1 MAYDPKVLKRE
12 VQAILIPSGDK
23 YVLPAGSIVMIT
35 QSLGGTFTVQTEFG
49 QLARIQGK
57 DHDALDVEKPADLPP
72 AATSD
77 VLDQAAT
84 EKSVWEQLRTCF
96 DPEIPVNIVELGLV
110 YENHVTPAA
119 GGGYDVKIKMSL
131 TAPGCGMGDVL
142 KAEAAEKI
150 RGLAGIK
157 SCIVDVVMEPVWNPS
172 LMSEAARLQ
181 LGFI

>member
-1 MAYDPKVLKRE
+1 M
-12 VQAILIPSGDK
+12 
-23 YVLPAGSIVMIT
+23 
-35 QSLGGTFTVQTEFG
+35 
-49 QLARIQGK
+49 
-57 DHDALDVEKPADLPP
+57 
-72 AATSD
+72 
-77 VLDQAAT
+77 LDQAAT